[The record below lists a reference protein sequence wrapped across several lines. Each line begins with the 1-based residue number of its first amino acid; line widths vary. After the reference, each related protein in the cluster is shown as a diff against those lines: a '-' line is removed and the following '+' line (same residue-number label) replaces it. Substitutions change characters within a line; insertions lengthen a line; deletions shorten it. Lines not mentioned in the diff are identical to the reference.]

1 MARRLIVKASF
12 QRAYDHLSSDDERD
26 RVKKALQ
33 LLQTYLE
40 TGRAPVGLGLK
51 KLGSGVYEF
60 RAGLA
65 RRGVYVEEGLALA
78 LALLGSHDE
87 VRRFLKRA

>member
-1 MARRLIVKASF
+1 MARQLVLKASF
-12 QRAYDHLSSDDERD
+12 QRAYDRLAPSERD
-26 RVKKALQ
+26 RVKKALII
-33 LLQTYLE
+33 LQQYLD
-40 TGRAPVGLGLK
+40 TGQAPVGLGLK

-65 RRGVYVEEGLALA
+65 LRGVYVEEGSVLA

-87 VRRFLKRA
+87 VRRFLKHS

>member
-1 MARRLIVKASF
+1 MARQLVLKASF
-12 QRAYDHLSSDDERD
+12 QRAYDRLEAADRE
-26 RVKKALQ
+26 RVKKALT
-33 LLQTYLE
+33 LLRHYLD
-40 TGRAPVGLGLK
+40 TGEAPVGLGLK

-65 RRGVYVEEGLALA
+65 LRGVYVEEGSLLA

-87 VRRFLKRA
+87 VRRFLKRS